1 MPDLMWLKCQQFLQ
15 DEGIEAMN
23 WPARSPDLNLIEHI
37 WDIMSHAIHQRHV
50 APQTVQELADAL
62 VQVVLNTFHYVMNK
76 ELQLEYFIHLLH
88 LSIIHTVPEMSLY
101 FISLAPKEVLDIQ
114 NDLSQSALH
123 LAVYLGQVRVVEALV
138 DKEVNLEL
146 QDRRGDTALHLACE
160 KEHLDCAALLLL
172 RGPRRRQNL
181 LQLQNWKGLSCLHI
195 ATMKR
200 NPALISLLIER
211 GADINSP
218 EGNSGKTP
226 LHLAVQMVDQPLLLH
241 LLRHAPKVDALMYN
255 GCTPLHLAVGS
266 EDSGLA
272 RLLCQAGAD
281 VLQRNLEG
289 DTPQD
294 LAEGNNQ
301 LLALLPFDDLKISGK
316 PVVTFPWKQRQV
328 PKLQGDPDRIQKMQ
342 THPNIPTWAVPERQR
357 PLEMGQQNPIVK
369 EFPWQS
375 PDLPHS
381 QTPPTNYLQ
390 NQGSVSRKMSMRY
403 AKILHLPSCLPFLE
417 ERLKLS
423 PTGEYPRRSALFP
436 EVCDIDLN
444 EGIHKE

>member
-1 MPDLMWLKCQQFLQ
+1 MSEDWGSKKLGLHPEDGRYDSGLADSVQSLQEEAGLRLHSAPDDGSVASASFSRPLRHGAAEDKASEVQ
-15 DEGIEAMN
+15 DLERVDSTYGSASLTE
-23 WPARSPDLNLIEHI
+23 SL
-37 WDIMSHAIHQRHV
+37 
-50 APQTVQELADAL
+50 PQTCLPPSGVVDSSRQDSELLDSL
-62 VQVVLNTFHYVMNK
+62 MYLSEEGDT
-76 ELQLEYFIHLLH
+76 LLH

-160 KEHLDCAALLLL
+160 KEHLDCAVLLLH
-172 RGPRRRQNL
+172 GPRRRQNL

-200 NPALISLLIER
+200 NHALISLLIES
-211 GADINSP
+211 GADINSQ

-226 LHLAVQMVDQPLLLH
+226 LHLAVQMVDRPLLQH

-266 EDSGLA
+266 EDAGLA

-294 LAEGNNQ
+294 MAEGNNQ

-316 PVVTFPWKQRQV
+316 PVVT
-328 PKLQGDPDRIQKMQ
+328 
-342 THPNIPTWAVPERQR
+342 
-357 PLEMGQQNPIVK
+357 
-369 EFPWQS
+369 
-375 PDLPHS
+375 
-381 QTPPTNYLQ
+381 
-390 NQGSVSRKMSMRY
+390 
-403 AKILHLPSCLPFLE
+403 
-417 ERLKLS
+417 
-423 PTGEYPRRSALFP
+423 SA
-436 EVCDIDLN
+436 
-444 EGIHKE
+444 